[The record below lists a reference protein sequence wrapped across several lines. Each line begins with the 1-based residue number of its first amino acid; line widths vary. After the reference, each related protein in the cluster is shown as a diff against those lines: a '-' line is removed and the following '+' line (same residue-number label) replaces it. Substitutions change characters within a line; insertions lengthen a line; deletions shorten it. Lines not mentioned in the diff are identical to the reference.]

1 MFKNTSYVIGLLL
14 ATVVVSAIV
23 VKWLAP
29 TPAPSDTSQMD
40 QVLQGIKQQ
49 SASLSTLENNLKR
62 LNTEVSRLDSK
73 TTQLQNQASAVPT
86 AAQPMTT
93 ATPTA
98 IPEDRLAKVDQQLAD
113 LQQQL
118 AALLANPNQ
127 AKDEPAPKPDPYA
140 GMSKEQIQQ
149 QQALAEQ
156 QQQQQLASTITATA
170 DPGKTSQISSSF
182 ESYLATAN
190 IGGSPPK
197 IECGSTLC
205 RFQFSQANLRG
216 SKGELLDPML
226 VLMESGTFPVDGTDR
241 TIITQQTPQ
250 GGMDLYVGNADDF
263 PKTPS
268 Q

>member
-14 ATVVVSAIV
+14 VTVVVSAVV

-29 TPAPSDTSQMD
+29 TPMPSDTSQMD

-73 TTQLQNQASAVPT
+73 TTQLQNQASVVPT
-86 AAQPMTT
+86 AT

-127 AKDEPAPKPDPYA
+127 AKDEPVPKLDPYA

-156 QQQQQLASTITATA
+156 KQQQLLASTITATA

-190 IGGSPPK
+190 IAGTPPQ

-205 RFQFSQANLRG
+205 RFQFSQANLRS
-216 SKGELLDPML
+216 SKGETLDPML
-226 VLMESGTFPVDGTDR
+226 VLMESGTFPADGTER
-241 TIITQQTPQ
+241 TIITQQNPQ
-250 GGMDLYVGNADDF
+250 GGMDLYVGNTSDF
-263 PKTPS
+263 PKDPA